1 MVLEERFSA
10 PFHPCPSVFCS
21 YGNLSRSGP
30 LWQTALLCL
39 ELVLVTFF
47 SKPPQSL
54 PGVFVF
60 VFSSVSLTPL

>member
-10 PFHPCPSVFCS
+10 PFLPCPVFCS

-30 LWQTALLCL
+30 LWQTALFCL
-39 ELVLVTFF
+39 ELVPATFF

-60 VFSSVSLTPL
+60 DFSSLFP